1 MPIIFWFC
9 LPFSVTSRAS
19 SRLLH
24 FFIFSNSSIMSYKFL
39 SFATNLYI
47 ISDSSLISYKGL
59 NSLIIVLGQS
69 ITIPSFILLFTYK
82 NKVLALN
89 IPFFIIAFIRI
100 GKGFVVKSI
109 VGTTLLSIFIDY
121 FENLKPLTTDKFLA
135 CIYGGILIG
144 IGTSFILKASSSTG
158 GSDLVSYIIKS
169 FKPELSTSN
178 LIVIFD
184 FIVITLNVIVFRK
197 IEIGLYSAITIYLM
211 GKAIDIFFEGIN
223 FSKMIFIISNK
234 YQEISDKIGK
244 DMSRGVTGIVSKG
257 MYTNEERMMLMCIAS
272 RREIMRI
279 KEIVNDIDK
288 KAFVFIEDAREVYG
302 KGFKSW
308 NFVFTI

>member
-1 MPIIFWFC
+1 MINFNLHKKPHIVNNYNMRFLKLKIKIKKYLIDLLQIVVGTIVMAIGTSLFLLPNKLSSGGFSGVATIFYYLFN
-9 LPFSVTSRAS
+9 F
-19 SRLLH
+19 RLGYV
-24 FFIFSNSSIMSYKFL
+24 I
-39 SFATNLYI
+39 
-47 ISDSSLISYKGL
+47 
-59 NSLIIVLGQS
+59 
-69 ITIPSFILLFTYK
+69 
-82 NKVLALN
+82 LALN

-100 GKGFVVKSI
+100 GKGFVIKSI
-109 VGTTLLSIFIDY
+109 VGTTLLSIFIDF

-197 IEIGLYSAITIYLM
+197 LEIGLYSAITIYLM
-211 GKAIDIFFEGIN
+211 GKVIDIFFEGIN

-302 KGFKSW
+302 KGFKS
-308 NFVFTI
+308 